1 MMWLQIFISLLVILI
16 WIKIFKQWQKN
27 KMSLLIF
34 SIWFVLWAAILLVFW
49 QPDLTTY
56 LANFLGIGRGADLIV
71 YLSIVLIFYLIF
83 KIFIRLD
90 KTDKLI
96 TKMVREDAIKN
107 ADKR

>member
-1 MMWLQIFISLLVILI
+1 MIWLQIFISLLVILI
-16 WIKIFKQWQKN
+16 WIKIFKQWHKN
-27 KMSLLIF
+27 KMSLLTF
-34 SIWFVLWAAILLVFW
+34 LIWFVLWAAILLVFW